1 MTTGDLADLWMWFA
15 DTQCREYSP
24 LYDRIA
30 RVVAGSEPVLEM
42 VDASQPNGHVPNVL
56 LAAAHFLVLSGADT
70 PLADRIR
77 RPLECR
83 PRDAVRRLHPTHRDA
98 IAAMLDTRHTNT
110 NEVGR
115 SAVVGPALT
124 EVATRLGQPIGL
136 VDVGCSAG
144 LNLLCDQYRLD
155 YGEFGGTGPTDA
167 PIQLA
172 CEVRGATPPI
182 VAELPP
188 IAARVGLDRD
198 PVDLGD
204 RDSFLWQLA
213 CVWPDTGRL
222 DRTRAALEH
231 ARDAGLRIV
240 KGDAVDD
247 VAAVVR
253 SLPDACVPVV
263 VTTWALAYL
272 SVSRRAA
279 FAETLTAL
287 GARPTAGM
295 DQR

>member
-1 MTTGDLADLWMWFA
+1 
-15 DTQCREYSP
+15 
-24 LYDRIA
+24 
-30 RVVAGSEPVLEM
+30 M

-56 LAAAHFLVLSGADT
+56 LAAAHSLVLSGADT
-70 PLADRIR
+70 PLADVYAGRSNAD
-77 RPLECR
+77 PGTLFVDFC
-83 PRDAVRRLHPTHRDA
+83 LTHHDA
-98 IAAMLDTRHTNT
+98 IAAMLDTRRHQHQR
-110 NEVGR
+110 GR
-115 SAVVGPALT
+115 ALGCGGTGPDGGGG
-124 EVATRLGQPIGL
+124 TRLGQPIGL

-188 IAARVGLDRD
+188 IAARVGLDHD

-231 ARDAGLRIV
+231 ARDAGLQ
-240 KGDAVDD
+240 
-247 VAAVVR
+247 
-253 SLPDACVPVV
+253 S
-263 VTTWALAYL
+263 
-272 SVSRRAA
+272 
-279 FAETLTAL
+279 
-287 GARPTAGM
+287 
-295 DQR
+295 